1 MLGAMAD
8 ARALHCPNCGGPAA
22 PGQAA
27 CGYCHAA
34 LATVSCPT
42 CFALLFD
49 GAAYCPSCGS
59 RRARSDGT
67 PVTASCP
74 ACRAQMTEIAVG
86 DTSMLECP
94 RCRGTWV
101 DASTFEHICA
111 SHEAQAAVIH
121 HGAPAP
127 ARTTAEFRYRKCV
140 ACGTMMNRLNFGR
153 LSGTVVDVCRGHGT
167 FLDAGELHA
176 IVRFIQGGGLDR
188 ARQRQIEDLK
198 EQERQLRAAQAARE
212 PDQSGALTVSWGTT
226 TGSPAFDSKVLLTL
240 LEHLKG

>member
-1 MLGAMAD
+1 MAD

-27 CGYCHAA
+27 CGYCHAV
-34 LATVSCPT
+34 LATVSCPK
-42 CFALLFD
+42 CFALMFD
-49 GAAYCPSCGS
+49 GAAYCPSCGT
-59 RRARSDGT
+59 RRARTDGAAVKAT
-67 PVTASCP
+67 CP
-74 ACRAQMTEIAVG
+74 GCRAQMTEVSVG

-101 DASTFEHICA
+101 DAPTFEHICA

-121 HGAPAP
+121 HTAPAP
-127 ARTTAEFRYRKCV
+127 PRTSAEFSYRKCV

-198 EQERQLRAAQAARE
+198 EQERQLRAAQAAGELRSE
-212 PDQSGALTVSWGTT
+212 HHHDVNVSWGVTT
-226 TGSPAFDSKVLLTL
+226 RSTTFDSKALLAL

>member
-1 MLGAMAD
+1 MSD

-27 CGYCHAA
+27 CGYCHAV
-34 LATVSCPT
+34 LATVSCPK
-42 CFALLFD
+42 CFALIFD
-49 GAAYCPSCGS
+49 GAAYCPSCGT
-59 RRARSDGT
+59 RRARTDGA
-67 PVTASCP
+67 PVKASCP
-74 ACRAQMTEIAVG
+74 GCRAQMAEIALG
-86 DTSMLECP
+86 DTSMLECA

-101 DASTFEHICA
+101 DAPTFEHICA
-111 SHEAQAAVIH
+111 SQEAQAAVIH
-121 HGAPAP
+121 HSAPAP
-127 ARTTAEFRYRKCV
+127 APPAAEFRYRKCV

-198 EQERQLRAAQAARE
+198 EQERQLRAAQTARE
-212 PDQSGALTVSWGTT
+212 LRSEQQSGVDVSWGITT
-226 TGSPAFDSKVLLTL
+226 SATSFDSRALLAL
-240 LEHLKG
+240 LEHLKR

>member
-1 MLGAMAD
+1 
-8 ARALHCPNCGGPAA
+8 
-22 PGQAA
+22 
-27 CGYCHAA
+27 
-34 LATVSCPT
+34 
-42 CFALLFD
+42 
-49 GAAYCPSCGS
+49 
-59 RRARSDGT
+59 
-67 PVTASCP
+67 
-74 ACRAQMTEIAVG
+74 MTEIAVG
-86 DTSMLECP
+86 DTAMRECS

-212 PDQSGALTVSWGTT
+212 PGFDQPGALTVSWGTT

>member
-1 MLGAMAD
+1 
-8 ARALHCPNCGGPAA
+8 
-22 PGQAA
+22 
-27 CGYCHAA
+27 
-34 LATVSCPT
+34 
-42 CFALLFD
+42 
-49 GAAYCPSCGS
+49 
-59 RRARSDGT
+59 
-67 PVTASCP
+67 
-74 ACRAQMTEIAVG
+74 MTEIAVG
-86 DTSMLECP
+86 DTAMLECP
-94 RCRGTWV
+94 RCHGTWV
-101 DASTFEHICA
+101 DAATFEHICA

-121 HGAPAP
+121 HDAAAPAQ
-127 ARTTAEFRYRKCV
+127 TTAEFRYRKCV

-212 PDQSGALTVSWGTT
+212 LKGDQHNGLNMSWGIETSATT
-226 TGSPAFDSKVLLTL
+226 FDSKALLAL